1 MERLEEAKKLMEL
14 LKKYIYLSEK
24 IQNEVV
30 HADTCML
37 FREIEVKV
45 KKQAETFIQ
54 TLKWTTENLLL
65 RNHVKRY

>member
-54 TLKWTTENLLL
+54 TLK
-65 RNHVKRY
+65 

>member
-37 FREIEVKV
+37 FRKIEFEV
-45 KKQAETFIQ
+45 
-54 TLKWTTENLLL
+54 TEQINLLKDEFE
-65 RNHVKRY
+65 R

>member
-1 MERLEEAKKLMEL
+1 MNKRLEEAKKLDKL

-37 FREIEVKV
+37 FRETEVKIE
-45 KKQAETFIQ
+45 KQAETFIQ
-54 TLKWTTENLLL
+54 TLK
-65 RNHVKRY
+65 